1 MIENTKCTCGHN
13 NPIGT
18 ILCENCGK
26 PLGEDAANIKQGEL
40 NMRYEGTA
48 RRSQTYKKT
57 VIDRIWNF
65 FSSVKVAIILIIITL
80 IASIIGTIFP
90 QERYVPA
97 LNKGA
102 WYNQQYGVWG
112 DIYYNLGLGN
122 MYASWW
128 YVTLLALIGISLVV
142 CSLDR
147 IVPLY
152 KALKNQRVKKHVSF
166 IDKQRVAAKRGISG
180 ENSEVLLDRLTVKL
194 SEKRYNVRREGDAL
208 LAEKGRISRWGP
220 YINHIGLI
228 IFLLGALMRLI
239 PGWYLD
245 EYVWV
250 QEGETK
256 ELPGTDYML
265 KNEKAIIEFYD
276 PEEAPESQS
285 LEGQIV
291 KQYETQAVL
300 YEKDDK
306 TGDLKEIKSASIIV
320 NHPLK
325 HEDLLVYQSGFQQSQ
340 PVALQLTLDDNNTGT
355 TVDTFEVRLDDP
367 QSTYEFE
374 GGIKVEIMEYYPDF
388 ALEDNKPTTRSSQP
402 NRPAFV
408 FNVVT
413 PDNPEGEKS
422 WVISGLN
429 LDDISENN
437 RYNIS
442 LSDIEMVNVS
452 GLMVRM
458 DKSLPIIFSG
468 AGIFMIGVVMGF
480 YWQHRRVW
488 VGIKDDTLHLG
499 AHTNKNWY
507 GLKKEIRDAA
517 NSVGLDIPDKPST

>member
-13 NPIGT
+13 NPVGT
-18 ILCENCGK
+18 LLCENCGR
-26 PLGEDAANIKQGEL
+26 PLGDDAADIKPGEL
-40 NMRYEGTA
+40 NMRYEGAA
-48 RRSQTYKKT
+48 RRSQTYRKT
-57 VIDRIWNF
+57 FIDRVWNF
-65 FSSVKVAIILIIITL
+65 FSSVKVAIILIVITL

-97 LNKGA
+97 PNKEA
-102 WYNQQYGVWG
+102 WYQDQYGVWG
-112 DIYYNLGLGN
+112 EIYYDLGLGD

-147 IVPLY
+147 IIPLY
-152 KALKNQRVKKHVSF
+152 KALKNQRVKKDVAF
-166 IDKQRVAAKRGISG
+166 IDKQRVTAKRDISD
-180 ENSEVLLDRLTVKL
+180 ENREVLLDRLTEKL
-194 SEKRYNVRREGDAL
+194 SAKRYNVRREGDAL

-228 IFLLGALMRLI
+228 IFLLGTLMRLV

-250 QEGETK
+250 EEGKTK
-256 ELPGTDYML
+256 ALPGTDYAL

-276 PEEAPESQS
+276 PEEAPESQN

-291 KQYETQAVL
+291 KKYETQAVL
-300 YEKDDK
+300 YKKDAESGELEK
-306 TGDLKEIKSASIIV
+306 IKSQSIVV

-340 PVALQLTLDDNNTGT
+340 PVALHLTLDDKKTGE
-355 TVDTFEVRLDDP
+355 TVDKFEVLLDKPKSTYKLDD
-367 QSTYEFE
+367 
-374 GGIKVEIMEYYPDF
+374 GIKVEILEYYPDF
-388 ALEDNKPTTRSSQP
+388 ALENDKPTTRSSQP

-408 FNVVT
+408 FNVTT

-429 LDDISENN
+429 LDDLSENN
-437 RYNIS
+437 KYDIN
-442 LSDIEMVNVS
+442 LADIEMVNVS

-458 DKSLPIIFSG
+458 DKSLPIIFFG
-468 AGIFMIGVVMGF
+468 AGIFMIGVIMGF

-488 VGIKDDTLHLG
+488 VNIKDNTLYLG
-499 AHTNKNWY
+499 AHTNKNWF
-507 GLKKEIRDAA
+507 GLKQDIRDAA
-517 NSVGLDIPDKPST
+517 EAVQLLIPDKPNT